1 MSRRLPPLTALRAF
15 EAAARHESLSRAAD
29 ELAVTHGAV
38 SRQVQELERWAGL
51 QLFERRGRRLA
62 LTPIGRDY
70 RDQVTAALNAI
81 EAAGDAL
88 RRAAARQRLTISAL
102 PTFAM
107 RWLLPRLGRF
117 QQAHP
122 HLEVRLTTS
131 DRPLHQTEG
140 NFDVAIRRGPENWPG
155 FRASAFLSEF
165 ELPVCNPKLLETRPL
180 GAPGDLAQHVLL
192 EAETRPDSWTRWLAA
207 AGVDAPPA
215 LRRQSFDHYYV
226 CLQAACDGLG
236 VALASPQ
243 LIRDEIESG
252 RLVLPLPDVPAP
264 ARPYCWIVPDRRRND
279 DAAKAFCGWL
289 ELEAA
294 DLESFPA

>member
-15 EAAARHESLSRAAD
+15 EAAARHESLSRAAE

-38 SRQVQELERWAGL
+38 SRQVQELEAWAGL
-51 QLFERRGRRLA
+51 PLFERPGRRLV

-70 RDQVTAALNAI
+70 RDQVTAALNSI
-81 EAAGDAL
+81 ESASDVL

-117 QQAHP
+117 QQAQP

-131 DRPLHQTEG
+131 DRPLHLTDG
-140 NFDVAIRRGPENWPG
+140 HFDVAIRRGPEAWPG
-155 FRASAFLSEF
+155 FRAAAFLSEF
-165 ELPVCNPKLLETRPL
+165 ETPVCNPRLLDARPIVVP
-180 GAPGDLAQHVLL
+180 ADLVIHNLL
-192 EAETRPDSWTRWLAA
+192 DAETRPGSWNRWLEE
-207 AGVDAPPA
+207 AGVRNLPPM
-215 LRRQSFDHYYV
+215 RRQSFDHYYV

-243 LIRDEIESG
+243 LIRDELESG
-252 RLVLPLPDVPAP
+252 RLVAPLPETPVLS
-264 ARPYCWIVPDRRRND
+264 RPYCWIVPERQRNGG
-279 DAAKAFCGWL
+279 AARAFCDWL
-289 ELEAA
+289 QEQAA
-294 DLESFPA
+294 ESAP